1 MISPNTDS
9 AINIPA
15 VAAALVT
22 KAYHASDFDELE
34 LKVLL
39 LLLLLL
45 LLFNRC
51 MLMILEFGLSCIA
64 DL

>member
-39 LLLLLL
+39 L
-45 LLFNRC
+45 NMC

>member
-1 MISPNTDS
+1 MCLCFQLNSKGGRLISPNTES

-34 LKVLL
+34 LKV
-39 LLLLLL
+39 
-45 LLFNRC
+45 F
-51 MLMILEFGLSCIA
+51 LMEVKMMVFINSK
-64 DL
+64 